1 MKRTIALVLG
11 CVALLS
17 SAAMAKDFTYM
28 AGADAT
34 AMTQYTFRG
43 MGLSKHFM
51 AADVHAG
58 VSYKGWLTGRA
69 SAWYGQSMLAH
80 NPWGSQEQIYDLS
93 LTAAP
98 SKWYVAVT
106 GGWTYYDGQI
116 GGDNR
121 ELYAVI
127 TAAPRA
133 HLPFNAGLAV
143 IWGYNQP
150 YYAFIPHASK
160 TWALPDIS
168 DKLSLTLYGEYAH
181 VFSPGFDS
189 LSDAKASV
197 AFDYQLTQRVVI
209 TPKFE
214 LVAPGNWVPETRAL
228 IPGAS
233 INVAYNTNF

>member
-11 CVALLS
+11 CAAMLS
-17 SAAMAKDFTYM
+17 TAAMAKDVTY
-28 AGADAT
+28 AVGASAT

-43 MGLSKHFM
+43 MGLSKNLM
-51 AADVHAG
+51 AADLYGAA
-58 VSYKGWLTGRA
+58 SYKGWLTGRA
-69 SAWYGQSMLAH
+69 SAWYGQSLLQN
-80 NPWGSQEQIYDLS
+80 NPWGAQEQIYDLS
-93 LTAAP
+93 LTASP

-116 GGDNR
+116 GGDLR

-133 HLPFNAGLAV
+133 KLPFNAGLAIV
-143 IWGYNQP
+143 WGYNQP

-160 TWALPDIS
+160 TWGLPDIS

-181 VFSPGFDS
+181 VFRQGFDS
-189 LSDAKASV
+189 MSDLKGSV
-197 AFDYQLTQRVVI
+197 AFNYQLTEHVTI

-214 LVAPGNWVPETRAL
+214 LVAPGNWVPEPRGCV
-228 IPGAS
+228 PGAS
-233 INVAYNTNF
+233 INVAYNRNF